1 MSEDELLLLAP
12 PHELKRNNRLETIKN
27 DHTFIL
33 LILNSIYLI
42 IILITNIKKES
53 DIHLSFTIKR
63 DGIRFVYKT
72 QSHLNYILQR
82 KYNY

>member
-1 MSEDELLLLAP
+1 MSEDELLLLDP

-53 DIHLSFTIKR
+53 DIHLSFL
-63 DGIRFVYKT
+63 YK
-72 QSHLNYILQR
+72 
-82 KYNY
+82 